1 MADSVDKFL
10 SAPTSTKVATLILL
24 MGVIGAGWYSLYFT
38 EVQAAMSRESG
49 RTGQL
54 NKTIAEEKKIL
65 DDLGKIR
72 AKIERGKAEQ
82 EAMLEKLPEAA
93 EIAAL
98 LQQIEGTA
106 KIVGLQILRFEPGD
120 EEPEETYARIPVTMT
135 LQGEFHQVKSFFEQ
149 VGKMT
154 RIVNI
159 EDISLTTI
167 ENTEQSTRVQAVCN
181 ATTFKYLKEQKKK
194 KKKGRKKKKKR
205 KGRKK

>member
-1 MADSVDKFL
+1 MADSLDKFL
-10 SAPTSTKVATLILL
+10 SAPTSTKLATLILL

-38 EVQAAMSRESG
+38 EVQAAISREAG

-54 NKTIAEEKKIL
+54 NKTVAEEKKIL
-65 DDLGKIR
+65 EDLGKIR

-82 EAMLEKLPEAA
+82 QAMLEKLPADA

-106 KIVGLQILRFEPGD
+106 KIVGLQILRFEPGE

-135 LQGEFHQVKSFFEQ
+135 LQGEFHQVKSFFDQ

-167 ENTEQSTRVQAVCN
+167 ENTEQTTRVQAVCN
-181 ATTFKYLKEQKKK
+181 ATTFKYLKREKKK
-194 KKKGRKKKKKR
+194 SSGKKRKR

>member
-1 MADSVDKFL
+1 MPFE
-10 SAPTSTKVATLILL
+10 APSRKLNELVLF
-24 MGVIGAGWYSLYFT
+24 V
-38 EVQAAMSRESG
+38 EVQAAMARESG

-54 NKTIAEEKKIL
+54 NKTYAEEKNIEEQ
-65 DDLGKIR
+65 LGMIR

-159 EDISLTTI
+159 EDISVTTI

-181 ATTFKYLKEQKKK
+181 ATTFKYLKKQKKK
-194 KKKGRKKKKKR
+194 QKKKKR
-205 KGRKK
+205 KRRGRKK